1 MASLRKEGIRV
12 EAGGIESDAHGKL
25 LGLASL
31 RALVRQPQVAVEQAL
46 AAAFVPWHGLAL
58 WLKRLA
64 RFEDPLAAMSG
75 YRQER
80 DIPGHGRAR
89 QQEVKPMRSPL
100 VTGTANARRRN
111 LEKSE
116 VTVFM
121 REIGLPQYAE
131 LLRDHGFEDMETLLG
146 IEEQHMRDMGMP
158 AGHIVKM
165 KRNLRECPDR
175 MAMAPVQ
182 VTSLARPLQAKGL
195 VTGSHMTAVQMSW
208 QQVKQLGTDVVGG
221 LFYKKFFMLEP
232 SAKALFPMSMRLRY
246 KDWDTDEEEGED
258 PSNSPAL
265 RKLWAKFITVVGS
278 AVAGIQDTARLVPML
293 QALGMR
299 HVGYGL
305 KSEYFD
311 LAGKVLIEVLAEW
324 LGEGFTKEVENAW
337 VMVSGFMVATMHGGF
352 MSASGEIKAKERQ
365 ILAASLEYSP
375 PESTAGSD
383 FERRTEEVALER
395 PDFEKFE
402 RAIDLGE
409 DVM

>member
-1 MASLRKEGIRV
+1 M
-12 EAGGIESDAHGKL
+12 
-25 LGLASL
+25 
-31 RALVRQPQVAVEQAL
+31 
-46 AAAFVPWHGLAL
+46 
-58 WLKRLA
+58 
-64 RFEDPLAAMSG
+64 
-75 YRQER
+75 R
-80 DIPGHGRAR
+80 DI
-89 QQEVKPMRSPL
+89 
-100 VTGTANARRRN
+100 
-111 LEKSE
+111 
-116 VTVFM
+116 
-121 REIGLPQYAE
+121 GLGQYAE

-158 AGHIVKM
+158 AGHIVKL
-165 KRNLRECPDR
+165 KRNLRDCPER
-175 MAMAPVQ
+175 MAPVQ

-293 QALGMR
+293 QQLGMR

-311 LAGKVLIEVLAEW
+311 LANKVLIEVLAEW
-324 LGEGFTKEVENAW
+324 LGDGFTKEVENAW
-337 VMVSGFMVATMHGGF
+337 VMVSGFMVATMHCGF
-352 MSASGEIKAKERQ
+352 MSAQSEIKAKERQ
-365 ILAASLEYSP
+365 ILAGSLEYSP

-383 FERRTEEVALER
+383 FERKTSLEEVTRVE
-395 PDFEKFE
+395 EKFD
-402 RAIDLGE
+402 AIDLGE
-409 DVM
+409 DVL